1 MKKTFL
7 ELAKR
12 YADAIQGKLDL
23 SNNEFEA
30 EPINNGVNIALK
42 DGYWQINNKP
52 LIKCSIVKQN
62 LFDQYLRMKFM
73 KQPIVFESSFKYNA
87 KEVKE
92 RLNYSF
98 KMREQDFI
106 GNYPNIESVQFIKA

>member
-1 MKKTFL
+1 MKKRFL

-12 YADAIQGKLDL
+12 YADAIQGGLDL
-23 SNNEFEA
+23 SSYEFES
-30 EPINNGVNIALK
+30 EPIHNGVNIALK
-42 DGYWQINNKP
+42 DGYWKINDKP
-52 LIKCSIVKQN
+52 LAKCSIVKQN
-62 LFDQYLRMKFM
+62 LFDQYLKMKFM
-73 KQPIVFESSFKYNA
+73 KQPIVSESSFKYKA

-106 GNYPNIESVQFIKA
+106 GNYPNIESLEFIKA